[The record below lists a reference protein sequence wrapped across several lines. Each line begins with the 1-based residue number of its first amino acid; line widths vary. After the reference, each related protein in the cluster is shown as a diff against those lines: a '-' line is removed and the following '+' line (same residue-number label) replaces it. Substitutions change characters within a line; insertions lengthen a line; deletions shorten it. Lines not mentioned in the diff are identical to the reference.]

1 MPHYHQSFSRHLK
14 IDYILLIGIV
24 VLSIC
29 GLLMVYSASNVVA
42 KENYNDSFGIL
53 EIIKIFMIIIY
64 TVFLISI
71 IIVLCNV
78 SYKEFFKEK

>member
-1 MPHYHQSFSRHLK
+1 M
-14 IDYILLIGIV
+14 
-24 VLSIC
+24 VL
-29 GLLMVYSASNVVA
+29 
-42 KENYNDSFGIL
+42 ENYNGSFGIL
-53 EIIKIFMIIIY
+53 ESIKIFMIIIY